1 MTWRDRTLAVLVVAA
16 AVLGGCV
23 HDERQWMKL
32 DASYTRQDFE
42 RDWAACTRNGKVDEA
57 CMRNLGWV
65 AVNPGGTAEKP
76 KDPHA
81 RDLMPP
87 SARGDRRY

>member
-1 MTWRDRTLAVLVVAA
+1 MLAVVVVTA
-16 AVLGGCV
+16 LGGCAS
-23 HDERQWMKL
+23 DERQWMKL
-32 DASYTRQDFE
+32 DANYTREDFQ
-42 RDWAACTRNGKVDEA
+42 RDWAACTRNGKVDDA

-65 AVNPGGTAEKP
+65 AVNPGGSIERP

-81 RDLMPP
+81 RDLAPP